1 MALDKNFRP
10 VLRFM
15 VVSDIHYKDERTVER
30 ERFETA
36 IRKAYEISRSS
47 ETYKRLDA
55 LYIDGDFADNGS
67 DIQML
72 AIKETI
78 DNFVNRDETVV
89 RLTMAS
95 HEYSQ
100 KNGGEDAAK
109 ERFARIF
116 NLPYDT
122 HEVINGFHFI
132 GVTTT
137 QGCRF
142 KEHQQEFAREELKKA
157 AADDPKK
164 PIFFFQHPH
173 ISDTVYGSI
182 NWGEDELTAI
192 LMNYP
197 QIINFSGHSH
207 APINDP
213 RSIHQKYFTSLGTG
227 TLSYF
232 ELDEFD
238 KIYGTLPPDKE
249 KAAQML
255 IVEAD
260 ADNRVRVYPYDV
272 LTENFFG
279 QTWKIDEPSNPE
291 SFIYTDARYKT
302 LETPEFSDG
311 AVFCA
316 KDITENGVKITFTQ
330 AEPDK
335 DSDYVNG
342 YEIIIRKNDGTIAKQ
357 LSVWSRYYFYDMP
370 SEIEQV
376 VDELDADT
384 EYTVE
389 IYANGFFKN
398 RSKKALKG
406 SFRTL

>member
-1 MALDKNFRP
+1 MALDKNFKP

-36 IRKAYEISRSS
+36 IKKAYEIAQSS
-47 ETYKRLDA
+47 DSYKKLDA
-55 LYIDGDFADNGS
+55 LYIVGDFANNGS
-67 DIQML
+67 EIQMR

-78 DNFVNRDETVV
+78 DNFVNKDETLV

-100 KNGGEDAAK
+100 QNGGEDAAK
-109 ERFARIF
+109 ERFAKIF

-137 QGCRF
+137 QGCHF
-142 KEHQQEFAREELKKA
+142 KEPQQSFARAELKKA

-173 ISDTVYGSI
+173 ITDTVYGSI
-182 NWGEDELTAI
+182 GWGEDELTAI

-197 QIINFSGHSH
+197 QIIDFSGHSH

-238 KIYGTLPPDKE
+238 KIYGTVPPDDE
-249 KAAQML
+249 QAAQML

-272 LTENFFG
+272 LTQNFFP
-279 QTWKIDEPSNPE
+279 QVWTIDEPSNPD
-291 SFIYTDARYKT
+291 SFIYTDKRYKT
-302 LETPEFSDG
+302 TESPEFSAD

-316 KDITENGVKITFTQ
+316 KDITENSVNLTFTQ
-330 AEPDK
+330 AVPDK

-342 YEIIIRKNDGTIAKQ
+342 YEIILKKADGIIAKQ
-357 LSVWSRYYFYDMP
+357 LSVWSHYYLYNMP
-370 SEIEQV
+370 SMMEQV
-376 VDELDADT
+376 IDNLDSDT
-384 EYTVE
+384 EYFVE

-398 RSKKALKG
+398 RSDKPLKG
-406 SFRTL
+406 TFKTL

>member
-1 MALDKNFRP
+1 MALDKNFKP

-15 VVSDIHYKDERTVER
+15 VVSDIHYKDERSAER

-36 IRKAYEISRSS
+36 IQKAYEIAQSS

-67 DIQML
+67 EIQMK

-78 DNFVNRDETVV
+78 DNFVNKEETVV
-89 RLTMAS
+89 RLTLAS

-116 NLPYDT
+116 GLPYDT

-137 QGCRF
+137 HGCRF
-142 KEHQQEFAREELKKA
+142 HEPQQEFARAELKKA

-173 ISDTVYGSI
+173 ITDTVYGSI
-182 NWGEDELTAI
+182 NWGEDDLTAI

-207 APINDP
+207 APVNDP
-213 RSIHQKYFTSLGTG
+213 RSVHQKYFTSLGTG

-238 KIYGTLPPDKE
+238 KIYGTLPPDRHD
-249 KAAQML
+249 AAQML

-272 LTENFFG
+272 LTCNFFP
-279 QTWKIDEPSNPE
+279 QVWKIDEPSNPD

-302 LETPEFSDG
+302 LKAPFFTDD
-311 AVFCA
+311 AVLNA
-316 KDITENGVKITFTQ
+316 SDITKTSANLTFTQ
-330 AEPDK
+330 AKPDE

-342 YEIIIRKNDGTIAKQ
+342 YEIIIKKADGTVAKQ
-357 LSVWSRYYFYDMP
+357 LSVWSRYYFYNMP
-370 SEIEQV
+370 DSISQI
-376 VDELDADT
+376 VDDLDADT
-384 EYTVE
+384 EYSVE

-398 RSKKALKG
+398 RSDKPLTG